1 MYANNKRGSKRM
13 ELISLKEYAEM
24 YGVTPDTA
32 RQKVLRGGFKTARKI
47 GRNWVIDKNEPYE
60 DNRAK
65 GGNIKV
71 KNIKKAVEESMN
83 STYGY
88 FMYNSKTNEVIF
100 QSILSPENFPE
111 TKDWEPYEHY
121 LGKVNELASK
131 KEREDDLK
139 FALESFKNGD

>member
-1 MYANNKRGSKRM
+1 M
-13 ELISLKEYAEM
+13 ELISLKEYAEL
-24 YGVTPDTA
+24 YGVTPATV

-47 GRNWVIDKNEPYE
+47 GGVWLIEKNEPYIDQRE
-60 DNRAK
+60 K
-65 GGNIKV
+65 GGNNKV
-71 KNIKKAVEESMN
+71 KNIKRAVEDSLN

-88 FMYNSKTNEVIF
+88 FMYNEKNNEVVF

-111 TKDWEPYEHY
+111 SEDWESYEHY
-121 LGKVNELASK
+121 LCKVNELASQ

>member
-1 MYANNKRGSKRM
+1 M
-13 ELISLKEYAEM
+13 ELISLKEYAEL
-24 YGVTPDTA
+24 YGVTPDTV
-32 RQKVLRGGFKTARKI
+32 RQKVLRGGFKSAQKI
-47 GRNWVIDKNEPYE
+47 GRNWVIDKNEPY
-60 DNRAK
+60 DDKRSK
-65 GGNIKV
+65 GGIIKV

-88 FMYNSKTNEVIF
+88 FIYNSKTNEVTF

-111 TKDWEPYEHY
+111 TDDWEPYEHY
-121 LGKVNELASK
+121 LGKVNELATR

>member
-1 MYANNKRGSKRM
+1 M
-13 ELISLKEYAEM
+13 ELISLKEYAEL
-24 YGVTPDTA
+24 YGVTPATV
-32 RQKVLRGGFKTARKI
+32 RQKVLRGGFTTAQKI

-65 GGNIKV
+65 GGIIKV
-71 KNIKKAVEESMN
+71 KNIKRAVEDSLN

-88 FMYNSKTNEVIF
+88 FMYNEKNNEVVF

-111 TKDWEPYEHY
+111 TDDWEPYEHY
-121 LGKVNELASK
+121 LVKVNELASQ

-139 FALESFKNGD
+139 FALESYQNGD

>member
-1 MYANNKRGSKRM
+1 M
-13 ELISLKEYAEM
+13 ELISLKEYAEL
-24 YGVTPDTA
+24 YGVTPDTV
-32 RQKVLRGGFKTARKI
+32 RQKVLRSGFKSAQKI

-65 GGNIKV
+65 VGMIKV

-88 FMYNSKTNEVIF
+88 FVYNSKTNEVTF

-111 TKDWEPYEHY
+111 TDDWEPYEHY
-121 LGKVNELASK
+121 LGKVNELATRN
-131 KEREDDLK
+131 EREDDLK
-139 FALESFKNGD
+139 FALESFKNEN

>member
-13 ELISLKEYAEM
+13 ELISLKEYAEL
-24 YGVTPDTA
+24 YGVTPDTV
-32 RQKVLRGGFKTARKI
+32 RQKVLRGGFKSAQKI

-65 GGNIKV
+65 GGTIKV

-88 FMYNSKTNEVIF
+88 FMYNEKNNEVVF

-111 TKDWEPYEHY
+111 TDDWEPYEHY
-121 LGKVNELASK
+121 LGKVNELASQ

-139 FALESFKNGD
+139 FALESYQNGD

>member
-1 MYANNKRGSKRM
+1 M
-13 ELISLKEYAEM
+13 ENLISLKEYAEL
-24 YGVTPDTA
+24 YGVTPDTV
-32 RQKVLRGGFKTARKI
+32 RQKVLRGGFKSAQKI

-65 GGNIKV
+65 GGMIKV

-88 FMYNSKTNEVIF
+88 FIYNSKTNEVVF

-111 TKDWEPYEHY
+111 TDDWEPYEHY
-121 LGKVNELASK
+121 LGKVNELASQ

-139 FALESFKNGD
+139 FSLESFKTRVNKQKYPTSE

>member
-1 MYANNKRGSKRM
+1 M
-13 ELISLKEYAEM
+13 ENLISLKEYAEL
-24 YGVTPDTA
+24 YGVTPDTV
-32 RQKVLRGGFKTARKI
+32 RQKVLRGGFKSAQKI

-65 GGNIKV
+65 GGIVKV

-88 FMYNSKTNEVIF
+88 FMYNSKTNEVVF
-100 QSILSPENFPE
+100 QSILSPENFPK
-111 TKDWEPYEHY
+111 TDDWEPYEHY
-121 LGKVNELASK
+121 LCKVNELATR

-139 FALESFKNGD
+139 FALESYQNGD

>member
-1 MYANNKRGSKRM
+1 M
-13 ELISLKEYAEM
+13 ENLISLKEYAEL
-24 YGVTPDTA
+24 YGVTPDTV
-32 RQKVLRGGFKTARKI
+32 RQKVLRGGFKSAQKI
-47 GRNWVIDKNEPYE
+47 GRNWVINADEPY
-60 DNRAK
+60 DDKRAK

-88 FMYNSKTNEVIF
+88 FIYNSKTNEVTF

-111 TKDWEPYEHY
+111 TDDWEPYEHY
-121 LGKVNELASK
+121 LCRKGKFLNQE
-131 KEREDDLK
+131 EQEDDLK

>member
-1 MYANNKRGSKRM
+1 M
-13 ELISLKEYAEM
+13 EDLISLKEYAEL
-24 YGVTPDTA
+24 YGVTPDTV
-32 RQKVLRGGFKTARKI
+32 RQKVLRGGFKSAQKI

-65 GGNIKV
+65 GGMIKV

-88 FMYNSKTNEVIF
+88 FMYNSKTNEVTF
-100 QSILSPENFPE
+100 QSILSPENFPD
-111 TKDWEPYEHY
+111 TDDWEPYEHY
-121 LGKVNELASK
+121 LGKVNELASQ

-139 FALESFKNGD
+139 FSLESFKNEA